1 MLFII
6 AGKENKL
13 MKMETKFNMTLSVE
27 NMKEVIKIVEKAE
40 KSIADLKEAIQEL
53 NEKKIDVFLKV

>member
-1 MLFII
+1 
-6 AGKENKL
+6 